1 METEAV
7 EEVGFKEITIFED
20 EIGAG
25 AYGSV
30 HMAICDKLLCAAKRI
45 YRILV
50 QPSQATPSRNEHRIP
65 IRRFEAEFKFLQEI
79 RHPNIIQYLGM
90 YTDPSTHLPILLME
104 LMDES
109 LTQYLEGSTQP
120 IAYYIQVN
128 ICLDIMRALSFLH
141 VNEIVHRDL
150 SSNNILLAGKSRHA
164 KLSDFGMAKFLNTKM
179 SRVSN
184 TAVPGTE
191 VYMPPEAFG
200 DDFKESGDIFSFA
213 VLLIQILT
221 QKFPKPQGKLEDRI
235 VGNEKIKALVKELER
250 RNNHISLIPH
260 DHSLLPIAL
269 DCLKDEEADRPLA
282 SNLCDRLASLTETK
296 LYTESKTTEEKPQ
309 SITEEKCVGT
319 TECETEEK
327 AIGTDNFDLQLLD
340 YVHVKDEVKEK
351 LTRTE
356 QLLVQS
362 KQALEESEQ
371 KILAM
376 KDQLEAKEKVLGKE
390 IEQNNNLIETQQKIQ
405 ETLQGTENEL
415 QSISSA
421 KTELE
426 EKLRNLKQEIEQH
439 QQTLIEQ
446 QKQIDLHY
454 EKITEQNEQLATHI
468 GKINEQEQHIKEQN
482 VQYTTHLEKMSE
494 KEEQIKGLQ
503 IQLEQQSSVND
514 NLISELS
521 SIKDSFNNKKSR
533 QQNKAAEKQPIENS
547 SKASKTG
554 ADKESFFTK
563 MKKTLIG
570 GNKDEEVKLEEF
582 EEITATKVNDSTQQK
597 LDASKKQP
605 ETAVPTNE
613 ATLPKLDIDLPPN
626 STQATLPNVDF
637 EGLKQ
642 TAEIHHDSG
651 ITKDVME
658 KWNRVD
664 DNDQETAPD
673 TFTSRAEQVRTKA
686 AVNRIETSSDK
697 SVATLTD
704 AHRIGMLTNQALLHQ
719 GASIDKTE
727 RLQEQI
733 QTDLKASVIPL
744 PPVETLR
751 DTDTQLKLPPKSR
764 GLFSGWFGSKKEEI
778 KESSASKQS
787 VSHRDKLSSKS
798 KVEIPP
804 TRSQSNPFDE
814 ETIREAKSE
823 EMKFREQSAIQRME
837 ESSARSVNTLVA
849 TNAMG
854 VSTLVELEQQ
864 SEQLHHIER
873 DHEQM
878 RDDLTSG
885 RDNIETIKSPFGS
898 RPRKEPGRKS
908 SKGQSSQTPL
918 PKSKPPSSKDRPQH
932 TTTQLHQCPS
942 TGSALVDANLDK
954 MSEVLSQMMNTGIA
968 QGVLL
973 DGQSQQLERIH
984 VLVDKNQTGF
994 AAANRELKK
1003 QL

>member
-50 QPSQATPSRNEHRIP
+50 QPSQATPTRNEHRIP
-65 IRRFEAEFKFLQEI
+65 IRRFEAEFRFLQEI

-120 IAYYIQVN
+120 IAYHVQVN

-200 DDFKESGDIFSFA
+200 DDFKKSGDIFSFA

-282 SNLCDRLASLTETK
+282 SDLCDRLASLTETT

-309 SITEEKCVGT
+309 RITEDKCVGT

-327 AIGTDNFDLQLLD
+327 AVGTDNFDLQLLD

-356 QLLVQS
+356 QLLV
-362 KQALEESEQ
+362 ESER
-371 KILAM
+371 KIIAM
-376 KDQLEAKEKVLGKE
+376 KDQLEAKEHVLGKE
-390 IEQNNNLIETQQKIQ
+390 ILQYNNLIETQQELLEK
-405 ETLQGTENEL
+405 LQGTENEL
-415 QSISSA
+415 ESV
-421 KTELE
+421 E
-426 EKLRNLKQEIEQH
+426 EKLKQENEQH
-439 QQTLIEQ
+439 QLTVTEQ
-446 QKQIDLHY
+446 QKQIDSHC
-454 EKITEQNEQLATHI
+454 EKITEQNEQLATQV

-482 VQYTTHLEKMSE
+482 AQYTTHLEKMRE
-494 KEEQIKGLQ
+494 KEEQIKRLH
-503 IQLEQQSSVND
+503 IQLEQQSGD
-514 NLISELS
+514 S
-521 SIKDSFNNKKSR
+521 SKKKNSR
-533 QQNKAAEKQPIENS
+533 QQNKAAEKQPIEKS
-547 SKASKTG
+547 SKTG

-582 EEITATKVNDSTQQK
+582 EEITVTKVNDSTQQK

-605 ETAVPTNE
+605 ETVAPTNE

-626 STQATLPNVDF
+626 STQTTLPNFDL

-642 TAEIHHDSG
+642 TAKMHQDSG
-651 ITKDVME
+651 IAKDNE
-658 KWNRVD
+658 
-664 DNDQETAPD
+664 ETAPD
-673 TFTSRAEQVRTKA
+673 TFTSQAEQVRTKA
-686 AVNRIETSSDK
+686 AVNRIEISSEK
-697 SVATLTD
+697 SLATLTD
-704 AHRIGMLTNQALLHQ
+704 AHRIDVLTNQALLHQ

-733 QTDLKASVIPL
+733 QTDLKASIRLSPVKTL
-744 PPVETLR
+744 P
-751 DTDTQLKLPPKSR
+751 DTDTQPKLPPKSR
-764 GLFSGWFGSKKEEI
+764 GFFSGWFGSEI
-778 KESSASKQS
+778 KEVLPIEKSSASKQS
-787 VSHRDKLSSKS
+787 ASHRSKPFS
-798 KVEIPP
+798 KAKVKSNEIPP
-804 TRSQSNPFDE
+804 TRSRSNPFDKE
-814 ETIREAKSE
+814 EEKSE

-837 ESSARSVNTLVA
+837 KSSARSVNALVA

-854 VSTLVELEQQ
+854 VSTLAELERQT
-864 SEQLHHIER
+864 EKLNHIER

-885 RDNIETIKSPFGS
+885 KHNIETIKGS
-898 RPRKEPGRKS
+898 QHRKESCRKS
-908 SKGQSSQTPL
+908 GKGQSSQTP
-918 PKSKPPSSKDRPQH
+918 SKPLSSKDRPQLDLTPGRETNKSSFGSRH
-932 TTTQLHQCPS
+932 KKESGRKSSKRQPNTPLPKSKPKSKDRPQHITTQLHQYPS
-942 TGSALVDANLDK
+942 AVDANLDK
-954 MSEVLSQMMNTGIA
+954 ISEELSRMMDTGIH

-973 DGQSQQLERIH
+973 DGQSEQLERIH

-994 AAANRELKK
+994 AAVNRELKK